1 MVPPPQQLP
10 PSWTPALLYQ
20 SAVVLQFNA
29 SGDVSSFNVS
39 AVRVA
44 LLRRFPAAESV
55 IVVINPG
62 SVRVRVR
69 LVMARASDANAAVA
83 LLQSWSASD
92 LSAELGVTVISSLDI
107 SLVAANLPP
116 DLPPSQVT
124 ASPPPSSPPHPLM
137 PLDDASA
144 ASDLTGSTLANCE
157 SEAGC
162 ATTLRFE
169 VILAAIGIF
178 VIGACIIL
186 LCAYRMRAS
195 CRRQH
200 ALGSSRDNVSIV
212 TSPSAVNV
220 QLHPTKQPRV
230 AHPSPYSDCVEHPEQ
245 LEPLAERPRPNPL
258 YKDVSYTVHETGA
271 DL

>member
-1 MVPPPQQLP
+1 MKVVRWLENGDMVQQR
-10 PSWTPALLYQ
+10 
-20 SAVVLQFNA
+20 VVL
-29 SGDVSSFNVS
+29 
-39 AVRVA
+39 R
-44 LLRRFPAAESV
+44 EE
-55 IVVINPG
+55 INTYC
-62 SVRVRVR
+62 
-69 LVMARASDANAAVA
+69 ASDGRSIDELREGDGVPHPRPSTSRA
-83 LLQSWSASD
+83 LQSWSASD

-230 AHPSPYSDCVEHPEQ
+230 AHPSPYSDCVEHLEQ
-245 LEPLAERPRPNPL
+245 LEPLSRTSGGGLSFQAGRDGRGALPVRRAGA
-258 YKDVSYTVHETGA
+258 VSTSLRLPTLQKG
-271 DL
+271 